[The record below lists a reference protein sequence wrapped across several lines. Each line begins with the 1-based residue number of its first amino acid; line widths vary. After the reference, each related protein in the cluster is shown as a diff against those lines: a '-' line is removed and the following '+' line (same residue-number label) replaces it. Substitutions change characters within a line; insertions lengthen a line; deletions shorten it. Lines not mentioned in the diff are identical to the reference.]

1 MKHFPRLHMTRR
13 SGLALAAAPLLA
25 AAGAFAASE
34 DGHREHDPHEHGHG
48 ALDIVLE
55 GEDLVAELRIP
66 AVNVIGF
73 EHAPRDDAELET
85 VRNAIARFSDA
96 AAVLVPTADAECEI
110 EDVEVE
116 IAGTDHEGSW
126 KVAAHGELEE
136 GHEGEDHD
144 ADTHG
149 KHEHEEEEHEAEGHA
164 KREHE
169 EEHEE
174 EGHAKREHE
183 EEHEEEGHAK
193 HEHEE
198 EHEEEGHAKHEHE
211 EEHEEHAGE
220 SGMEAHSE
228 LHATYRFH
236 CHAPER
242 LARIDVRVFD
252 LLHEAE
258 EIGVRV
264 VTVTAQ
270 TAMDLHPG
278 ETVVEISP

>member
-1 MKHFPRLHMTRR
+1 MKLFPRLQMTRR
-13 SGLALAAAPLLA
+13 PGLALAAAPLLA

-55 GEDLVAELRIP
+55 GENLVAEFRIP
-66 AVNVIGF
+66 AVNVVGF
-73 EHAPRDDAELET
+73 EHAPRDDAEREAVHEAV
-85 VRNAIARFSDA
+85 VRFANA
-96 AAVLVPTADAECEI
+96 AAVLVPAADAECEI
-110 EDVEVE
+110 EDAEVE
-116 IAGTDHEGSW
+116 IAGTDHDGSW
-126 KVAAHGELEE
+126 RVGAQGEVEE
-136 GHEGEDHD
+136 GHEE
-144 ADTHG
+144 
-149 KHEHEEEEHEAEGHA
+149 EGHA
-164 KREHE
+164 KPEHEE

-174 EGHAKREHE
+174 EGHAKSEHE
-183 EEHEEEGHAK
+183 EE
-193 HEHEE
+193 EHD
-198 EHEEEGHAKHEHE
+198 
-211 EEHEEHAGE
+211 EHAGE
-220 SGMEAHSE
+220 SGAEAHSE
-228 LHATYRFH
+228 LHATYHFH

-264 VTVTAQ
+264 VTATAQ

>member
-1 MKHFPRLHMTRR
+1 MKLFPRLQMTRR
-13 SGLALAAAPLLA
+13 SGLAFAAAPLLA

-34 DGHREHDPHEHGHG
+34 DGHRDHDPHEHGHG

-55 GEDLVAELRIP
+55 GEELVAELRIP
-66 AVNVIGF
+66 AVNVVGF

-96 AAVLVPTADAECEI
+96 AAVLVPSADAECEI
-110 EDVEVE
+110 EGVEAE
-116 IAGTDHEGSW
+116 IAGTDHDGSW
-126 KVAAHGELEE
+126 KVDAHGELEE
-136 GHEGEDHD
+136 EHEGEDHD
-144 ADTHG
+144 AEAHG
-149 KHEHEEEEHEAEGHA
+149 KHEHEEEEHEGEGHA
-164 KREHE
+164 KHEHE
-169 EEHEE
+169 
-174 EGHAKREHE
+174 E

-198 EHEEEGHAKHEHE
+198 EEHEEEGHAKHEDDE
-211 EEHEEHAGE
+211 DEHGEHAEE

-228 LHATYRFH
+228 LHATYHFH

-264 VTVTAQ
+264 VTATAQ

>member
-1 MKHFPRLHMTRR
+1 MNDFRTLPMMRR
-13 SGLALAAAPLLA
+13 SGIALAPLLM

-34 DGHREHDPHEHGHG
+34 DGHREHDPHEHGRG

-66 AVNVIGF
+66 AVNVVGF
-73 EHAPRDDAELET
+73 EHAPGDDAELET
-85 VRNAIARFSDA
+85 VRNAIARFSDP

-116 IAGTDHEGSW
+116 IAGMDHDGSW
-126 KVAAHGELEE
+126 EVGAHGALER

-144 ADTHG
+144 ADAHG
-149 KHEHEEEEHEAEGHA
+149 KHEEE
-164 KREHE
+164 
-169 EEHEE
+169 
-174 EGHAKREHE
+174 E

-198 EHEEEGHAKHEHE
+198 EEHEEEGHAKHE
-211 EEHEEHAGE
+211 EEHEEEGHAKHEEHEEG

-228 LHATYRFH
+228 LHATYHFH
-236 CHAPER
+236 CHASER
-242 LARIDVRVFD
+242 LVRIDVRVFE

-264 VTVTAQ
+264 VTSTAQ

>member
-1 MKHFPRLHMTRR
+1 MKLFPRLQMMRR
-13 SGLALAAAPLLA
+13 PGLALAVAPLLA

-55 GEDLVAELRIP
+55 GEELVAEFRIP
-66 AVNVIGF
+66 AVNVVGF
-73 EHAPRDDAELET
+73 EHAPRDDAEREAVHEAV
-85 VRNAIARFSDA
+85 VRFANA
-96 AAVLVPTADAECEI
+96 AAVLVPAADAECEI
-110 EDVEVE
+110 EDAEAE
-116 IAGTDHEGSW
+116 IAGTDRDRHWRVG
-126 KVAAHGELEE
+126 AQGELEE
-136 GHEGEDHD
+136 GHEE
-144 ADTHG
+144 
-149 KHEHEEEEHEAEGHA
+149 EGHA
-164 KREHE
+164 KQEHEE

-174 EGHAKREHE
+174 EGHAKQEHE
-183 EEHEEEGHAK
+183 EEEHEGEGHAK
-193 HEHEE
+193 REHDED
-198 EHEEEGHAKHEHE
+198 EHD
-211 EEHEEHAGE
+211 EHAGE
-220 SGMEAHSE
+220 SGVEAHSE

-264 VTVTAQ
+264 VTATAQ
-270 TAMDLHPG
+270 TAMDLHSG

>member
-1 MKHFPRLHMTRR
+1 MAETRGESQVNSVRRLTAARR
-13 SGLALAAAPLLA
+13 MRSVTALASALM
-25 AAGAFAASE
+25 AGVALAASE

-55 GEDLVAELRIP
+55 GEELVAELRIP
-66 AVNVIGF
+66 AVNVVGF
-73 EHAPRDDAELET
+73 EHAPRDDAEREAVHEAV
-85 VRNAIARFSDA
+85 VRFANA
-96 AAVLVPTADAECEI
+96 AAVLVPAADAECEI
-110 EDVEVE
+110 EDAEVE
-116 IAGTDHEGSW
+116 IAGTDHDGNW
-126 KVAAHGELEE
+126 RVGAKGEVEE

-144 ADTHG
+144 SDAHG
-149 KHEHEEEEHEAEGHA
+149 KHEHEEEEHE
-164 KREHE
+164 
-169 EEHEE
+169 
-174 EGHAKREHE
+174 
-183 EEHEEEGHAK
+183 EEEGHAK
-193 HEHEE
+193 HEEE
-198 EHEEEGHAKHEHE
+198 EHDGD
-211 EEHEEHAGE
+211 AGA
-220 SGMEAHSE
+220 EAHSE

-264 VTVTAQ
+264 VTATAQ

>member
-1 MKHFPRLHMTRR
+1 MAETRGESQVNSVRRLTAARR
-13 SGLALAAAPLLA
+13 MRSVTALASALM
-25 AAGAFAASE
+25 AGVALAASE

-55 GEDLVAELRIP
+55 GEELVAELRIP
-66 AVNVIGF
+66 AVNVVGF
-73 EHAPRDDAELET
+73 EHAPRDDAEREAVHEAV
-85 VRNAIARFSDA
+85 VRFANA
-96 AAVLVPTADAECEI
+96 AAVLVPAADAECEI
-110 EDVEVE
+110 EDAEVE
-116 IAGTDHEGSW
+116 IAGTDHDGNW
-126 KVAAHGELEE
+126 RVGAQGEVEE

-144 ADTHG
+144 SDAHG
-149 KHEHEEEEHEAEGHA
+149 KHEHEEEEHE
-164 KREHE
+164 
-169 EEHEE
+169 
-174 EGHAKREHE
+174 
-183 EEHEEEGHAK
+183 EEEGHAK
-193 HEHEE
+193 HEEE
-198 EHEEEGHAKHEHE
+198 EHDGD
-211 EEHEEHAGE
+211 AGA
-220 SGMEAHSE
+220 EAHSE

-264 VTVTAQ
+264 VTATAQ

>member
-1 MKHFPRLHMTRR
+1 MV
-13 SGLALAAAPLLA
+13 SALLA
-25 AAGAFAASE
+25 GAAFAASE
-34 DGHREHDPHEHGHG
+34 GGHREHDPHEHGHG

-66 AVNVIGF
+66 AVNVVGF

-110 EDVEVE
+110 EDVKAE
-116 IAGTDHEGSW
+116 IEGTDHEGSW
-126 KVAAHGELEE
+126 RVGAHGELEE

-144 ADTHG
+144 SDAHG
-149 KHEHEEEEHEAEGHA
+149 KHEHEEEEHEEGHA
-164 KREHE
+164 KHEHE
-169 EEHEE
+169 EE
-174 EGHAKREHE
+174 EH
-183 EEHEEEGHAK
+183 EEGHAK

-198 EHEEEGHAKHEHE
+198 HDGD
-211 EEHEEHAGE
+211 

-242 LARIDVRVFD
+242 LARIDLRVFE

-264 VTVTAQ
+264 VTATAQ

-278 ETVVEISP
+278 ETVVEISR